1 MTVHLLSTRER
12 LEDEEGRSRMV
23 ELLETVSGDRGI
35 SGMRSRLFLLNC
47 RRCDDQ
53 FGGLA
58 WPDTP
63 EETLRDAITAV

>member
-1 MTVHLLSTRER
+1 
-12 LEDEEGRSRMV
+12 MV

-53 FGGLA
+53 LGGLTCR
-58 WPDTP
+58 DTP
-63 EETLRDAITAV
+63 EEKLRDAINAV